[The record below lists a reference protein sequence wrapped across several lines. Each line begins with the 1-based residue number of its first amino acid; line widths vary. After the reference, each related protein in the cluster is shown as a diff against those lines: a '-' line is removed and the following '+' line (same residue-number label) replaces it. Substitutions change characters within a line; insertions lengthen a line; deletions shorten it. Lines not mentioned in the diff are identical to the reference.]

1 MKRAIFTFAF
11 ACLLLVATMA
21 TASASTTYEDK
32 IRNRNHIVSLLNN
45 TRLNHTRFNITNTR
59 DDDEEI
65 IMAKGAAAG
74 ATMAVEMFNALG
86 QKDFAK
92 NFIDNIK
99 TMVTA
104 IKSLDKK
111 NRGAF
116 TQRVTDDAFALAQR
130 KWNILVVNAESHYRH
145 DLEGLMTIIKLS
157 YGAFDYRLYV
167 FKKGSFTLNS
177 DGGYINWSY
186 KGNCKRPNPKRLE
199 CKQM

>member
-1 MKRAIFTFAF
+1 MKRILSASSLAF
-11 ACLLLVATMA
+11 FLLVASVA
-21 TASASTTYEDK
+21 TVSGS
-32 IRNRNHIVSLLNN
+32 IVIADRIKEFRGPMSLP
-45 TRLNHTRFNITNTR
+45 RFNHSKFNLTKNYA
-59 DDDEEI
+59 DDE
-65 IMAKGAAAG
+65 IMFAAPAAAAG
-74 ATMAVEMFNALG
+74 MVVEVFNALG

-186 KGNCKRPNPKRLE
+186 KGNCKRPSPKRLE
-199 CKQM
+199 CGSM

>member
-1 MKRAIFTFAF
+1 M
-11 ACLLLVATMA
+11 
-21 TASASTTYEDK
+21 
-32 IRNRNHIVSLLNN
+32 SLP
-45 TRLNHTRFNITNTR
+45 RFNHSKFNLTKNYA
-59 DDDEEI
+59 DDE
-65 IMAKGAAAG
+65 IMFAGPAAAAG
-74 ATMAVEMFNALG
+74 MVVEVFNALG

-186 KGNCKRPNPKRLE
+186 KGNCKRPSPKRLE
-199 CKQM
+199 CGSM